1 MNRILLN
8 IGEKFDFN
16 EFKKIFGE
24 KKGTDVVEINYIKI
38 IITKK
43 CGLVGAKIWD
53 IIFLVF
59 LIGVALHKGFT
70 WEGGAEG

>member
-1 MNRILLN
+1 M
-8 IGEKFDFN
+8 
-16 EFKKIFGE
+16 
-24 KKGTDVVEINYIKI
+24 VEINYIKI